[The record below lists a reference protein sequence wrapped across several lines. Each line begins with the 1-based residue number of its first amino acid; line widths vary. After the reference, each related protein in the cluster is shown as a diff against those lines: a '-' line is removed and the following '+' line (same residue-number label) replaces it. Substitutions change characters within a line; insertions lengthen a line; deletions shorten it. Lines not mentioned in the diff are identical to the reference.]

1 MKPFEPLE
9 WRGDA
14 VEGSLWMIDQTVLP
28 QEERWLECRTAL
40 EVAARIRDMTVRG
53 APAIGVAAAYGVV
66 LAVRSPRDCKEG
78 LEALAASR
86 PTAVNLFW
94 ALEQLRP
101 LAAAGDP
108 RACLTRAR
116 ELHQQDIANNRALG
130 VLGAA
135 LLEDGMNVLTHCNAG
150 ALATGGF
157 GTALGVIYAAVEQGK
172 QLHVW
177 VDETRPRLQGA
188 KLTAWEL
195 TRAGVPCTLIC
206 DNMAASLMRKQRI
219 DACITGADRITAGGD
234 TANKIGTYGVAVA
247 AKHHGLPFYVAAP
260 RSTFD
265 LSLRSGDDIPIE
277 ERSQAEVT
285 DDRQGRVCAPGITAF
300 NPGFDVTPA
309 ELITAIFTERGTI
322 SPVDE
327 RHVREVLGG

>member
-1 MKPFEPLE
+1 METIEPVE

-14 VEGSLWMIDQTVLP
+14 AGGSVWLIDQAALP
-28 QEERWLECRTAL
+28 QEERWVECRSGF

-66 LAVRSPRDCKEG
+66 LASRSRATTKEE
-78 LEALAASR
+78 LDALAASR

-94 ALEQLRP
+94 ALEAMRP
-101 LAAAGDP
+101 LVPDGP
-108 RACLTRAR
+108 ERCLTQARSIHRADV
-116 ELHQQDIANNRALG
+116 ENNRRMGALG
-130 VLGAA
+130 AKRLV
-135 LLEDGMNVLTHCNAG
+135 DGMNVLTHCNAG

-157 GTALGVIYAAVEQGK
+157 GTALGVIFSAVEQGK

-195 TRAGVPCTLIC
+195 TRAGIPCTLIC
-206 DNMAASLMRKQRI
+206 DNMAASLMRARRI

-234 TANKIGTYGVAVA
+234 TANKIGTYSVAVNA
-247 AKHHGLPFYVAAP
+247 RHHGLPFYVAAP

-265 LSLRSGDDIPIE
+265 LSIASGADIPIE
-277 ERSQAEVT
+277 ERAQGEVT
-285 DDRQGRVCAPGITAF
+285 DDRKGRVAAKGITAF
-300 NPGFDVTPA
+300 NPSFDVTPA
-309 ELITAIFTERGTI
+309 DLITAIFTERGEI
-322 SPVDE
+322 APVTSA
-327 RHVREVLGG
+327 RIAEVLG